1 MLKNMTINCIVDVE
15 MGCVEFLSR
24 RWSISCIV
32 DVEKFQEII
41 AFFYDG

>member
-15 MGCVEFLSR
+15 VGCVEFLFR

-41 AFFYDG
+41 VFFYDG